1 MTEKD
6 PLQWCSEFRKD
17 KVKNRLARLV
27 YQSDMEVLRRQSKA
41 EIERD
46 VEEAFKI
53 VLVARHPGGGLI
65 GTEPHF
71 PFPKK
76 G

>member
-1 MTEKD
+1 MRHLEATEKD
-6 PLQWCSEFRKD
+6 LLQWCSEFRKD

-46 VEEAFKI
+46 VEEAFK
-53 VLVARHPGGGLI
+53 LGWWPATPEGD
-65 GTEPHF
+65 
-71 PFPKK
+71 
-76 G
+76 